1 MTTATAEASPTTVE
15 VGSFF
20 ECSWGYDQTNVDF
33 YKVVGISPSGKT
45 VKVQRWANKCDDHSG
60 RVVPG
65 DRPASWPKWVNREC
79 VGETEAKIETR
90 RLRVW
95 PGDNRPAFTVNS
107 YSVANLWDGRA
118 AYQTPVGAGH

>member
-1 MTTATAEASPTTVE
+1 MTTATAEASPATVE

-33 YKVVGISPSGKT
+33 YKVVEISPSGKT
-45 VKVQRWANKCDDHSG
+45 VKVQRWANKSDDLSG

-65 DRPASWPKWVNREC
+65 D
-79 VGETEAKIETR
+79 
-90 RLRVW
+90 
-95 PGDNRPAFTVNS
+95 RPAFTVNS

-118 AYQTPVGAGH
+118 AYQTPAGAGH